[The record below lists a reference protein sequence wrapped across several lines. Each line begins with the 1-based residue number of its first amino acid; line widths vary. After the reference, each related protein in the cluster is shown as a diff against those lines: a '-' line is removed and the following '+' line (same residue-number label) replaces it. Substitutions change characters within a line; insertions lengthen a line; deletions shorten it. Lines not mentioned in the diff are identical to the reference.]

1 MPGTTQIPAAA
12 SPPLCAAGE
21 TEAQTWPC
29 PCPSTPWTRS
39 GAEGHPCVPPSLQ
52 NGAGDTTS
60 HLESRTQPSP
70 IPPGPS
76 QPPLRTPRPRKA
88 PGHPAPPSPWDTPLP
103 PLPSQAPRS
112 QTPSGGA
119 AAYLGRAGGGC
130 EGPGGFF
137 WGGAGWDR
145 RAALRCA
152 ALSTSRAAAACG
164 RGSAPS
170 LQPPVVKTTRD
181 GAAACKGCKNHP
193 GGGSGHP
200 PSMKTPWAVG
210 HPLAAGSS
218 RVGARRAFLC
228 APGVLQRCGSLPG
241 GWGCSAPAF
250 WGALRS
256 GVPLGCCG
264 RL

>member
-1 MPGTTQIPAAA
+1 MPGTTQVPAAA

-60 HLESRTQPSP
+60 RLESRIQPSP

-88 PGHPAPPSPWDTPLP
+88 PGHRAPPSPRDTRCPLFLPRLPAAKP
-103 PLPSQAPRS
+103 PRGGCRLPGPGRGGLRG
-112 QTPSGGA
+112 SGGV
-119 AAYLGRAGGGC
+119 
-130 EGPGGFF
+130 F
-137 WGGAGWDR
+137 WGGAGWDG
-145 RAALRCA
+145 RAALCRA

-228 APGVLQRCGSLPG
+228 APGCCNAAGASRGAG
-241 GWGCSAPAF
+241 GAQHP
-250 WGALRS
+250 LS
-256 GVPLGCCG
+256 GVPC
-264 RL
+264 

>member
-76 QPPLRTPRPRKA
+76 QPPLCTPRPHKA

-137 WGGAGWDR
+137 GGELAGTGTLRCAVPRSAPAGQRR
-145 RAALRCA
+145 RAAAGARPACSLP
-152 ALSTSRAAAACG
+152 LSR
-164 RGSAPS
+164 
-170 LQPPVVKTTRD
+170 QPGMEPLLAKVAKII
-181 GAAACKGCKNHP
+181 P
-193 GGGSGHP
+193 GGAVDTP
-200 PSMKTPWAVG
+200 PA
-210 HPLAAGSS
+210 
-218 RVGARRAFLC
+218 
-228 APGVLQRCGSLPG
+228 
-241 GWGCSAPAF
+241 
-250 WGALRS
+250 
-256 GVPLGCCG
+256 
-264 RL
+264 